1 MLNASRPTRRRPG
14 CPKGGKTPAGAD
26 VRDTE
31 MPLEIAPGIVV
42 DPKVRFGKP
51 VVKGTRVPAELVV
64 AKLAGGMTA
73 QEVAEEYQNHP
84 RGCARGSELRGRPP
98 DRRRGPGD
106 RLSVGVPGRR
116 GHAALDG
123 RRTAPGG
130 AHSGRRSR
138 CRPRAGMAMRRSSPR
153 PRHGGGAGHGRERL
167 RQRPKLPAGHPH
179 WPDRRLRP
187 QRAAYS
193 GGQPTGA
200 ASSGR
205 TGGARTCAGC

>member
-1 MLNASRPTRRRPG
+1 
-14 CPKGGKTPAGAD
+14 
-26 VRDTE
+26 

-138 CRPRAGMAMRRSSPR
+138 CRPA
-153 PRHGGGAGHGRERL
+153 RHGDEEIFAQAQARGRC
-167 RQRPKLPAGHPH
+167 
-179 WPDRRLRP
+179 WS
-187 QRAAYS
+187 RARKAS
-193 GGQPTGA
+193 PT
-200 ASSGR
+200 S
-205 TGGARTCAGC
+205 